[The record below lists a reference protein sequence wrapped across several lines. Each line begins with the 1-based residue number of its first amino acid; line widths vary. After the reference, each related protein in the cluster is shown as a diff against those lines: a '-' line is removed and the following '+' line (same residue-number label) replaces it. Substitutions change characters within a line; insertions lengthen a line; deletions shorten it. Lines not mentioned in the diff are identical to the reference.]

1 MIIVAQDGSGAFTSI
16 QEAVDSVSMLPETI
30 YIKNGVYHERVEIK
44 APFLT
49 FEGEDAEKTI
59 LEYDE
64 YANKILEDGE
74 KCGTF
79 RSYTLLVA
87 ADNFTCRNMTVANIS
102 GFGKEVGQALAVY
115 AEGDH
120 ILFSGCRL
128 LGHQDT
134 LFTGPLPNEEAKAG
148 GFKGP
153 TEFAPRR
160 LCRQIYENCYIEG
173 EVDFIFGSAAAY
185 FENCTL
191 YSLNRDMDP
200 NGYVT
205 APSTYENQKYGYVF
219 HNCRFKSNCP
229 ENSVYLGRPWRNYGQ
244 TVLIH
249 CELDGHIKD
258 EGFHDWNKPE
268 THNTVFLAEYDCYGD
283 GYKPKLRADF
293 VKQLSADEAAEYTLD
308 KFKEH

>member
-1 MIIVAQDGSGAFTSI
+1 MITVAQDGSGAFTSI

-30 YIKNGVYHERVEIK
+30 YIKNGIYHERVEIK

-49 FEGEDAEKTI
+49 IIGEDAERTI
-59 LEYDE
+59 LEYGE
-64 YANKILEDGE
+64 YANNILENGE

-79 RSYTLLVA
+79 RSYTMLAA
-87 ADNFTCRNMTVANIS
+87 ADNFTCKNITIANTAGS
-102 GFGKEVGQALAVY
+102 GSKIGQALAVY

-120 ILFSGCRL
+120 MLFSGCRL

-134 LFTGPLPNEEAKAG
+134 LFTGPLPNEAVFKN

-153 TEFAPRR
+153 TEFSERR

-173 EVDFIFGSAAAY
+173 DVDFIFGSAAAY

-191 YSLNRDMDP
+191 YSLNRGKEP

-219 HNCRFKSNCP
+219 HDCHFKSNCP
-229 ENSVYLGRPWRNYGQ
+229 ENSVYLSRPWRNYAK

-249 CELDGHIKD
+249 CELDAHIKN

-268 THNTVFLAEYDCYGD
+268 ARDTTFYAEYDCYGS
-283 GYKPKLRADF
+283 GYKPDLRADF
-293 VKQLSADEAAEYTLD
+293 VKELDDRQADEYTLEH
-308 KFKEH
+308 FKEY